1 MKPLPV
7 WSHPLKPK
15 MLGQILAVVLLVV
28 SLLLIHLPAQALTIH
43 ESQDQPVAST
53 TTESTSEPPAPA
65 PESSAP
71 SPLPQWVTK
80 TQCTFDRALAKTQT
94 AIADLA
100 SQLEEAATTTDVAV
114 QKQIKKS
121 LENKQDALENAAD
134 KIDDL
139 VEKLQKVNKK
149 LAATLGDAPNE
160 LQSQLQIQSQNLQ
173 QSLDAAVQTI
183 NALADSTEKAKKNTT
198 AAFRTQIHNQ
208 IEAVNQALE
217 QAQQAIQGLGQSP
230 A

>member
-7 WSHPLKPK
+7 WSNRLKTK
-15 MLGQILAVVLLVV
+15 MLGQVLAGVLLVV
-28 SLLLIHLPAQALTIH
+28 SLLLIHLPAQALTIN
-43 ESQDQPVAST
+43 ESQDQSLALT
-53 TTESTSEPPAPA
+53 TTESTSEPSAPA
-65 PESSAP
+65 PDSLAP
-71 SPLPQWVTK
+71 NPLPKWVAK
-80 TQCTFDRALAKTQT
+80 TQRTFDQALTKTQT

-139 VEKLQKVNKK
+139 VEKLQKANKK

>member
-1 MKPLPV
+1 MKQIPV
-7 WSHPLKPK
+7 WSNRLNPK
-15 MLGQILAVVLLVV
+15 MLGQILAGVLLVV
-28 SLLLIHLPAQALTIH
+28 SLLIINFPAQALTIN
-43 ESQDQPVAST
+43 ESPNQPVTST
-53 TTESTSEPPAPA
+53 TTVNTSEPPATA
-65 PESSAP
+65 PESLAP
-71 SPLPQWVTK
+71 SPLPKWVTK
-80 TQCTFDRALAKTQT
+80 TQLTFDKAFTKTQT

-100 SQLEEAATTTDVAV
+100 SQLEEAATTTDVVV

-121 LENKQDALENAAD
+121 LENKQDDLENAAD

-139 VEKLQKVNKK
+139 VEKLQKANKK
-149 LAATLGDAPNE
+149 LAATVGDAPNE
-160 LQSQLQIQSQNLQ
+160 LQSQLQIQAQNLQ

-198 AAFRTQIHNQ
+198 EDFRTQINNQ

-217 QAQQAIQGLGQSP
+217 KAQQAIQGLGQSP

>member
-1 MKPLPV
+1 MKSMPV
-7 WSHPLKPK
+7 WSNLLRTKI
-15 MLGQILAVVLLVV
+15 MGQILAGVLLIV
-28 SLLLIHLPAQALTIH
+28 SLLIINFPAQALTIN
-43 ESQDQPVAST
+43 ESPDQPVTST
-53 TTESTSEPPAPA
+53 TTVNTSELPATA
-65 PESSAP
+65 PEYLAP
-71 SPLPQWVTK
+71 RPLPKWVTK
-80 TQCTFDRALAKTQT
+80 TQRTFDKALTKTQT

-100 SQLEEAATTTDVAV
+100 SQLAEAATTTDVVV

-121 LENKQDALENAAD
+121 LENKQDDLENAAD

-139 VEKLQKVNKK
+139 VEKLQKANKK

-160 LQSQLQIQSQNLQ
+160 LQRQLQIQAQNLQ

-183 NALADSTEKAKKNTT
+183 NTLADSTEKAKKNTT
-198 AAFRTQIHNQ
+198 AAFRTQINDQ

-217 QAQQAIQGLGQSP
+217 KAQQAIQGLGQSP

>member
-1 MKPLPV
+1 MKQIPV
-7 WSHPLKPK
+7 WSNRLNPK
-15 MLGQILAVVLLVV
+15 MLGQILAGVLLVV
-28 SLLLIHLPAQALTIH
+28 SLLIINFPAQALTIN
-43 ESQDQPVAST
+43 ESPNQPVTST
-53 TTESTSEPPAPA
+53 TTANISEPTTAA
-65 PESSAP
+65 PESLTP
-71 SPLPQWVTK
+71 SPLPKWVTK
-80 TQCTFDRALAKTQT
+80 TQLTFDKALTKTQT

-100 SQLEEAATTTDVAV
+100 SQLEEAATTTDVVV

-121 LENKQDALENAAD
+121 LENKQDDLENAAD

-139 VEKLQKVNKK
+139 VEKLQKANKK

-160 LQSQLQIQSQNLQ
+160 LQSQLQIQAQNLQ

-198 AAFRTQIHNQ
+198 EAFRTQINNQ

-217 QAQQAIQGLGQSP
+217 KAQQAIQGLGQSP